1 MPVNPDQS
9 ERQPKPDEERP
20 PARRPGLL
28 QVAKTMFFGVLMIG
42 KKATW
47 EKGGEGAGW
56 VNAGIYVLPRSF
68 LEAIPARPASLEHE
82 ILPAWIA
89 REPGR
94 VYCTQAYFCD
104 IGTPERWRKACAEL
118 PRAAAGGVA

>member
-1 MPVNPDQS
+1 VAD
-9 ERQPKPDEERP
+9 
-20 PARRPGLL
+20 ARDYGAL
-28 QVAKTMFFGVLMIG
+28 VLG
-42 KKATW
+42 EHGRLTGFR